1 MSTTADQSE
10 AGFRPQVLD
19 EARPADMA
27 RRPIIENN
35 RSFTW
40 ITQKVCGI
48 VEGKTPTWWWV
59 AFIISAMTAS
69 FTLMGLIYLVATGT
83 GVWGLRSPTFWGW
96 AIVNFVFWIGIGH
109 AGTLISAILC
119 LLKQKWRTSIN
130 RAAEA
135 MTIFA
140 VICAGIFPLFH
151 VGRVWFAWWLFP
163 LPNSNAIWPN
173 FRSPLEWDVFAV
185 STYGTVSILFWYM
198 GMIPDLATIRD
209 RVPMIFEQRLA
220 GAKTKFA
227 KCFEQFYFGF
237 RKYFYGILAMGW
249 RGSNR
254 HWSNYEMAYL
264 LLAGLSTPLVLSVHT
279 VVSFDFAVANL
290 PGWHTTIFPPYF
302 VAGAIFSGF
311 GMVLTL
317 MLPLRSIF
325 GLQDLITQYHIDCMC
340 KICLATGSM
349 VGYAYGMEFFI
360 AWYGA
365 NPYEGFA
372 FVNRAFGPYAWA
384 YWIMISCNVITP
396 QFFWFR
402 WARENL
408 WLVWILSCFINVGM
422 WFERFVITVTS
433 LANDF
438 LPSNWDYFSPTIV
451 DIFTFFGTFG
461 LFGVLFLLF
470 IRFLPL
476 LAFAEIKS
484 VSKQADVHGHH

>member
-1 MSTTADQSE
+1 M
-10 AGFRPQVLD
+10 FRPSVL
-19 EARPADMA
+19 EEVRPADIP
-27 RRPIIENN
+27 RRDIIEND
-35 RSFTW
+35 RSFSW

-59 AFIISAMTAS
+59 AFIICAMIAS
-69 FTLMGLIYLVATGT
+69 FTLMGLIYLVSTGT
-83 GVWGLRSPTFWGW
+83 GVWGLRNPTFWGW

-151 VGRVWFAWWLFP
+151 VGRVWFGWWLFP

-220 GAKTKFA
+220 GAKTVLQKT
-227 KCFEQFYFGF
+227 FERLYFGF

-317 MLPLRSIF
+317 MLPLRAIF

-360 AWYGA
+360 AWYGS

-438 LPSNWDYFSPTIV
+438 LPSSWDYFSPTIV

-476 LAFAEIKS
+476 LAFAEIKA